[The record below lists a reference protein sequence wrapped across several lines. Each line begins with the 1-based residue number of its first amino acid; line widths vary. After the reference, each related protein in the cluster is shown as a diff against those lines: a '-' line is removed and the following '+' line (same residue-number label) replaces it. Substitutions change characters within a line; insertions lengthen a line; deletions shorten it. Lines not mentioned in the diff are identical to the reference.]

1 MILEKDIIEA
11 GKFNKPHGINGEIS
25 VTMYEYIDLND
36 VKCIIM
42 SIDGIFVP
50 FFIKSVRVRNAET
63 FLITIDGIDSEI
75 KAQSFTNQP
84 FYILQSDMPEIDE
97 GEEEGFYLNDLVGYG
112 VSDSNLGY
120 IGRVTDVNDQTEN
133 ILLIIE
139 REDGDEV
146 YVPAV
151 EEFITDINPETQLIS
166 TTLPKGMIELNN

>member
-25 VTMYEYIDLND
+25 VTLYEYIDLND

-42 SIDGIFVP
+42 SIDGLFVP

-75 KAQSFTNQP
+75 KAQSFTNKP

-151 EEFITDINPETQLIS
+151 EEFITDINSETQLIT
-166 TTLPKGMIELNN
+166 TTLPKDMIELNN